1 MRSINEHL
9 LNPEAHKYNKHTNPF
24 RAIIM
29 QLLTRAQRQQ
39 NTSIVKVQ
47 SHIQT
52 RGNEIADAVA
62 EEATKEWDVDMS
74 GDYTEPFGDMVWVT
88 KSVYVNGEVNG
99 AAYLSD
105 LGPAL
110 RTAIHR
116 NKHLGQSNQDTI
128 YFRAWRD
135 TT

>member
-1 MRSINEHL
+1 
-9 LNPEAHKYNKHTNPF
+9 
-24 RAIIM
+24 M

-52 RGNEIADAVA
+52 RGNEIADALA

-74 GDYTEPFGDMVWVT
+74 GDYTELFGDMVWVT

-105 LGPAL
+105 LRPAL